1 MLYFFFLMIRRPPRS
16 TRPDTLFPY
25 TTLFRS
31 SRGAGATAGPQRD
44 RVRPARLSDRSPG
57 TGQVHF
63 LPISRTR
70 SKPDPVLSEPTRR
83 HHVTAP
89 DHCHRR
95 AGGHVPCDGPRHRPD
110 PAPAPHPR
118 PGLTAP
124 HQPSSPPTPPQPIT
138 AAAITNIIL

>member
-57 TGQVHF
+57 TGQGHF
-63 LPISRTR
+63 LPISRNR

-89 DHCHRR
+89 DHFHRP
-95 AGGHVPCDGPRHRPD
+95 AGGHVPGDGPPHRPHPGPD
-110 PAPAPHPR
+110 PHRRHALR
-118 PGLTAP
+118 
-124 HQPSSPPTPPQPIT
+124 PQPQPPST
-138 AAAITNIIL
+138 P